1 MEFSE
6 LVKRRYSVRS
16 YNGKKVE
23 QEKVEKILE
32 AAHAEEMGLG
42 RKLTDKLKSHRI
54 EYVTDILSCT
64 EKELR
69 ETVVLNDREMS
80 LLREKMREFQLDFWD
95 ELF

>member
-1 MEFSE
+1 MIETG
-6 LVKRRYSVRS
+6 R
-16 YNGKKVE
+16 KKLLRKSKEIKNRMPNHV
-23 QEKVEKILE
+23 
-32 AAHAEEMGLG
+32 EEMGLS

>member
-1 MEFSE
+1 MIETG
-6 LVKRRYSVRS
+6 R
-16 YNGKKVE
+16 KKFLRKSKEIKNRMPNYV
-23 QEKVEKILE
+23 
-32 AAHAEEMGLG
+32 EEMGLG

>member
-1 MEFSE
+1 MIETG
-6 LVKRRYSVRS
+6 R
-16 YNGKKVE
+16 KKFLRKSKEIKNRMPNHV
-23 QEKVEKILE
+23 
-32 AAHAEEMGLG
+32 EEMGLG

-64 EKELR
+64 ENELR
-69 ETVVLNDREMS
+69 ETVVLNDKEMS

>member
-1 MEFSE
+1 MIETG
-6 LVKRRYSVRS
+6 R
-16 YNGKKVE
+16 KKFLRKSKEIKSRMPNHV
-23 QEKVEKILE
+23 
-32 AAHAEEMGLG
+32 EEMGLG

-69 ETVVLNDREMS
+69 ETVVLNDKEMS

>member
-1 MEFSE
+1 MS
-6 LVKRRYSVRS
+6 
-16 YNGKKVE
+16 
-23 QEKVEKILE
+23 
-32 AAHAEEMGLG
+32 
-42 RKLTDKLKSHRI
+42 
-54 EYVTDILSCT
+54 DILSCT

>member
-1 MEFSE
+1 MIETG
-6 LVKRRYSVRS
+6 R
-16 YNGKKVE
+16 KKFLRKSKEIKNRMQNNVE
-23 QEKVEKILE
+23 D
-32 AAHAEEMGLG
+32 MGLG